1 MTAGGKRHR
10 IRESMAF
17 YKAGDERD
25 MELDAGEGVIK
36 RGAGPKSRRWPFNAL
51 VLGVWTLMALLRST
65 QVSLGYEMM
74 GHVPS
79 WWRLAIWQLL
89 VFYVWIALT
98 PMILW
103 LGRRFKLERSHW
115 LRSLS
120 AHLLCGSLVSLFY
133 LAIYTCLTRLL
144 HIYPD
149 WSASLFEQFV
159 HFTGMFF
166 HLDLFTYGAILG
178 IALAADYYRKYREN
192 ELQAAE
198 LQAQLSQAQLET
210 LRLQLQPHFLF
221 NTLNSIV
228 GLIRNNENKDAIRM
242 TNGLS
247 NLLRHVLEHAGRQEV
262 SLQEE
267 VEFLSRYLE
276 IQQMRFS
283 DRLTVEMNVD
293 PETLEAK
300 VPSLILQPIVENALR
315 HGIASREA
323 PGRVILCASRHNG
336 LLEINIYNDGPMLP
350 KSWRMEDCSGIGLA
364 NTRARISQLYGEA
377 GRLEVHNRDQSG
389 VQAKLTVPF
398 LPLHNKDVTLANR
411 GGPEVDTAG
420 FSLTDLN
427 HPDR

>member
-1 MTAGGKRHR
+1 MVFDGGK
-10 IRESMAF
+10 AVT
-17 YKAGDERD
+17 YAGD
-25 MELDAGEGVIK
+25 
-36 RGAGPKSRRWPFNAL
+36 GAKSRRWPFRAL
-51 VLGVWTLMALLRST
+51 IFGVWTLMALLRAT

-89 VFYVWIALT
+89 VFYVWIAFT

-103 LGRRFKLERSHW
+103 LGRRVKFERSHW

-120 AHLLCGSLVSLFY
+120 LHLLLGSLVSLFY
-133 LAIYTCLTRLL
+133 LGIYSSLTRLL
-144 HIYPD
+144 EIYPD
-149 WSASLFEQFV
+149 WPVSLFEQFL

-178 IALAADYYRKYREN
+178 IGLAADYYRKYREN

-198 LQAQLSQAQLET
+198 LRAQLSQAQLEA

-228 GLIRNNENKDAIRM
+228 GLIRNDENKDAIRM
-242 TNGLS
+242 TSGLS
-247 NLLRHVLEHAGRQEV
+247 KLLRHVLEHAGRQEV
-262 SLQEE
+262 TRGEE
-267 VEFLSRYLE
+267 IEFLSRYLE

-283 DRLTVEMNVD
+283 DRLTVEMTID
-293 PETLEAK
+293 PDTLEAS

-336 LLEINIYNDGPMLP
+336 LLEINVYNDGPTLP
-350 KSWRMEDCSGIGLA
+350 KGWRLEDCSGIGLA
-364 NTRARISQLYGEA
+364 NTRARIAQLYGRA
-377 GRLEVHNRDQSG
+377 GQLEVHNRDQSG
-389 VQAKLTVPF
+389 VQATLTVPF
-398 LPLHNKDVTLANR
+398 LTRYSADRGATADKA
-411 GGPEVDTAG
+411 GGPQTDTA
-420 FSLTDLN
+420 SLN
-427 HPDR
+427 